1 MDGKSDKIRKNLTE
15 FIIVVF
21 AIWAITAFFIYF
33 ELNNTWPF
41 FFITDA
47 DLIFVEAVFV
57 LAFASVAFGW
67 FAYRR
72 HREFV
77 EECERTSNQIRQEI
91 TERERAEGAT
101 QEADNRLASVAASI
115 PGVVYQRQVT
125 PEGNISY
132 TYISEGARALF
143 GVSPE
148 EILADPAALFDCHG
162 PKYRSEFR
170 ERLLAASRELKM
182 WDVEA
187 QIVTSDG
194 EEKWTH
200 AIARPHRTPDGTV
213 LWDGVILDAT
223 RIKKAEL
230 ELCNA
235 KEAAEAADQAKS
247 RFLANMSHELRTPL
261 NAIIGYSELLSEDA
275 EEQGNASATEDLY
288 RINSAG
294 RHLLSLVDDI
304 LDLSKI
310 EAGKMELSVDTFDPG
325 QLVHDVQKTVRPLVD
340 RNGNRFVVECPADIG
355 EMTSDAT
362 KLRQVLYNLLSNAA
376 KFTEGGEICMRVSC
390 ETTNNALGA
399 PPEMVFA
406 VSDTGIGIESD
417 EVDAVFNAFKQIRSS
432 DSGVYGGTG
441 LGLAISRHYCTMMG
455 GTISAESEPGKGT
468 IFTVRLP
475 AVIAESGETRAAE
488 VQRPAVRGGVNPL

>member
-1 MDGKSDKIRKNLTE
+1 MDGISNKICRNWAG
-15 FIIVVF
+15 FIIGIF
-21 AIWAITAFFIYF
+21 AIWLLTVFLIYF
-33 ELNNTWPF
+33 ELSNAWPF
-41 FFITDA
+41 FSVTDA
-47 DLIFVEAVFV
+47 NLNFGEAIFV

-67 FAYRR
+67 IAYRR
-72 HREFV
+72 QRQFV
-77 EECERTSNQIRQEI
+77 EECERTSNQVRQEI
-91 TERERAEGAT
+91 TERERAESA
-101 QEADNRLASVAASI
+101 QLEADERLASVAASI

-125 PEGNISY
+125 PGGDISY

-148 EILADPAALFDCHG
+148 EILADPNALFDCHG
-162 PKYRSEFR
+162 PEYRSEFR
-170 ERLLAASRELKM
+170 DRLLAASRELKM

-187 QIVTSDG
+187 QIVTRDG

-200 AIARPHRTPDGTV
+200 ATARPHRTPDGIV

-223 RIKKAEL
+223 RIKKAEF

-235 KEAAEAADQAKS
+235 KEAAEAADRAKS
-247 RFLANMSHELRTPL
+247 LFLANMSHELRTPL

-275 EEQGNASATEDLY
+275 EEQGNASATKDLY
-288 RINSAG
+288 RINTAG
-294 RHLLSLVDDI
+294 RHLLALVDEI

-325 QLVHDVQKTVRPLVD
+325 QLVHDVQETVRPLVD
-340 RNGNRFVVECPADIG
+340 RNDNRFVVECPADIG
-355 EMTSDAT
+355 EMTSDPT

-390 ETTNNALGA
+390 ETVNNASGA

-406 VSDTGIGIESD
+406 VSDTGIGIEPD
-417 EVDAVFNAFKQIRSS
+417 DVDDVFDAFKQIRSS
-432 DSGVYGGTG
+432 DSGVHGGTG
-441 LGLAISRHYCTMMG
+441 LGLAISRHFCTMMG

-475 AVIAESGETRAAE
+475 AVIAKSGETRAAK
-488 VQRPAVRGGVNPL
+488 VQRPALRGGVNPL